1 MSGTEVRTDYRKLM
15 TQALR
20 KLEAAESRLHELQME
35 KSEAIAVIGMGCR
48 FPGGADTPD
57 EYWNLL
63 SAGRDATSEAPA
75 GRLDIA
81 GLYDPDPR
89 APGKMYTRSGGFLR
103 QVDGFDPGFFGIS
116 NREASSIDPQQ
127 RLLLEVSWEALE
139 NAGLVPRQLAGGRA
153 GVFVGLCS
161 SDYSQLLA
169 QRPRTE
175 IDAYLATGNSHSV
188 AAGRLAF
195 LLGFTGPALAV
206 DTACSSSLATVHVA
220 CQNLRQRECDLA
232 LAGGVNLMLT
242 PDLTIN
248 FCKAQMLAPDGRC
261 KTFDASAD
269 GFARGEGCGM
279 VVLKRLSD
287 AQRDGDTVLALIRGS
302 ALNQDG
308 RTSGLTVPNGPA
320 QQRVIRQALEAAH
333 VDPADIGYVEA
344 HGTGTPLGDP
354 IEVGALGAVF
364 GKSHSAADPLLI
376 GSVKTN
382 LGHLE
387 GAAGVASLIKVVL
400 SLRHG
405 VIPRHLHFRRPSAEI
420 DWQRL
425 PVRVCAEAT
434 PWPEHRARR
443 VAGISSF
450 GFSGTNAHVV
460 VEAAPPAPAADL
472 PGRRREIGI
481 LNISA
486 RTPGSL
492 TELARGYERFLA
504 EHPALD
510 LGDVCYSAAV
520 RRTPF
525 RHRLS
530 VNGRTSDEVR
540 AKLSTFLSGE
550 TAQDVEHGFREG
562 RGPAPV
568 AFLFTGQGSQYT
580 GMGRGLY
587 AAEPVFRAA
596 LDRCQQ
602 IVAGRL
608 DRPLLEIMFAHGDL
622 GRGDLDATLYTQ
634 PALFSLGYA
643 LAELWRSW
651 GVLPAWV
658 MGHSLGEY
666 VAACVAGAL
675 DLEDGLRLVTE
686 RARLMQALPADGA
699 MAAIFAGEQVVA
711 EAIAGRER
719 DNAGRERDIS
729 IAAVNGPANTVIAG
743 RAAALD
749 DILAELRQRNIDAR
763 RLTVSH
769 AFHSPLMDPML
780 DAFAEEVDKIRFH
793 PLSLPLVSNLTGE
806 VLPAGA
812 RFDAHYWLRH
822 TREPVRF
829 QAGIRTLLGTG
840 CQLFLE
846 VGAKPVLGSMGLE
859 CGGGDQAWLPS
870 LVPGRDDSETIHA
883 ALAALHV
890 RGAPVE
896 WSRYFEGTGHRF
908 VPIPT
913 YAFQRR
919 PVWFQLDDATMET
932 ETISIDLEASPAA
945 SQATQPERRAAS
957 PAADRQVLVLRDL
970 VALTAGLLRMPV
982 EDMDIHAPFLEMG
995 ADSLVLME
1003 AVRSAEKT
1011 FGVKISVRQ
1020 IFETHTNV
1028 AALAAFIAETMPGE
1042 HWARLSGQAGQAAA
1056 DPMPPPGRPEPAPTP
1071 VAPAWVALPPQSPAL
1086 VSAVAPTAPAS
1097 LADPSFA
1104 ALCQQQLQV
1113 FEQIVS
1119 RQLAAFGGAGVGG
1132 AAAPATAG
1140 TTPDR
1145 ADTPRAAVVGPV
1157 AREAIAPKPG
1167 ISAAQSAPATVL
1179 PSWKAAEVRTHGL
1192 TLVQQEHLE
1201 ALIARYTART
1211 RGSKALTQ
1219 RYRAVL
1225 ADNRASAGFRY
1236 STKEMLYPI
1245 VADRSQGSRIW
1256 DIDGNEYIDITMG
1269 FGSYL
1274 FGHNPPF
1281 IMQALRDQLD
1291 EGIQLGPQ
1299 AALAGEV
1306 AQLVCDLT
1314 GLERAY
1320 FCNTGTEAVLTAIR
1334 LARNGTGRNRIA
1346 VFSGSYHGHSD
1357 GVLGEPT
1364 DGNADPRARPMV
1376 GGVTQGAVAD
1386 VLVLKYGE
1394 PDSLRIIRDHAGE
1407 LAAVLVEPV
1416 QSRRPDFRPKEFLL
1430 ELRALTQE
1438 TGIALIFDE
1447 MITGFRIHP
1456 GGAQAWYGIRADLA
1470 TYGKIAGGGLP
1481 VGIVAGSARFMD
1493 AIDGGFWSYG
1503 DASYPRADMT
1513 FVAGT
1518 FNKNPL
1524 STAAVHAV
1532 LAEIKRQGPA
1542 LQDRLNQ
1549 RTADLV
1555 ARLNGVFDRDGA
1567 PIRVVHFGSLFRF
1580 TFTGNMDLFF
1590 FHLLDRGIYVWEGR
1604 NCILSDA
1611 HSDADIDAIVR
1622 AVEDSVRALRDGG
1635 YIDGGAHKQGG
1646 QPTAAAS
1653 AATPDAKKN
1662 FWERERRV
1670 TRTSLTA
1677 VDADAGVD
1685 PVARSRGME
1694 FSLYFFGI
1702 YDHRYDRDKYRLLFE
1717 SARYAD
1723 ANGFTAIWVPE
1734 RHFHEF
1740 GGLSPNPSVLCAA
1753 LARET
1758 ERIQLRAGSVVLP
1771 LHHPIRAAEEW
1782 SVVDNISGGRVGVA
1796 FASGWNPADFALAP
1810 DNFGN
1815 PREAMFAGI
1824 DQIRRLWAGEALTAA
1839 GGNGQDV
1846 AVRLFPAPM
1855 QAVLPTWLTI
1865 VNNPE
1870 SFAKAGEMGVGILTN
1885 LMAQDVDLLAENL
1898 QVYRRKL
1905 AEHGHPPARG
1915 HVTLLM
1921 HTFIGSDF
1929 EAAIETARQP
1939 FKQYLTSSVGLF
1951 RNMAKSQGI
1960 SVDFDALAD
1969 DDKDVIFE
1977 RAYRAYVKS
1986 TALIG
1991 TPESCA
1997 AVVDRLKAIGVD
2009 EIACLIDF
2017 GVAPASVLNSLPVL
2031 ADLKNRHAPQDETE
2045 ISVPLTEAQRQLV
2058 LLSRMNPQGSVAYNE
2073 TVVLALDGKLRLDAL
2088 RRAVQALVER
2098 HQALRSR
2105 INVQD
2110 NKLVIA
2116 PLLEIDIPLTE
2127 FSALPDGEQAPALE
2141 SWFAARSDAAFDLEA
2156 GPLFKVELAS
2166 LSAERHYL
2174 SVSAHHTVIDGASI
2188 GILLGELSALYN
2200 AEVSGAAPNLPE
2212 PAQIGD
2218 YGQWL
2223 SQSIES
2229 AEWQRQKAF
2238 WVDRMSSDA
2247 ATLELPADHPRPPRK
2262 TYNGKRLTT
2271 TLDPRLRAAIKQIG
2285 QRENCTL
2292 FMTLLAAYTVLLHRM
2307 ANQPEIVVG
2316 IAALGR
2322 SMPGSD
2328 DLVGYCAHIM
2338 PIRSNIAA
2346 GPRFTEHLRAIR
2358 SELLDAYE
2366 NQDIPFAN
2374 YLADV
2379 EIPRDPSWNPL
2390 VNYLFNLDGA
2400 LPGLTLQDLTVAV
2413 HDQPVGTARFD
2424 IGFNAVEIADS
2435 LVLYCDYNTD
2445 LFEPATI
2452 SRLLDGFQTLLDA
2465 IARAPDEPVF
2475 DLKLLSPVQRE
2486 QILEGFNQPAHPVP
2500 AERPPAIHHA
2510 FESAAAAAPDAVAV
2524 ILPATDAATRESLTY
2539 ALLNQRANRLAH
2551 YLIER
2556 GVAAEDLVGIYLDRS
2571 IDMVVAVLAI
2581 LKAGGAYLPL
2591 DPDYPQARIDFITA
2605 DAGARFIVTKHA
2617 LRREVAATDAA
2628 VICIDTVAA
2637 AIRGQPDHDPARPVS
2652 GDHLAYIIYTSGST
2666 GKPKGTEITH
2676 RNVVRLFTA
2685 TEAWFGFGPD
2695 DVWTLFHSL
2704 AFDFSVW
2711 ELWGAL
2717 AYGGRLV
2724 IVPYETSRTPSA
2736 FYALLAAERATVLN
2750 QTPSA
2755 FQQLSQYEGSR
2766 EAIADLALRQVIFG
2780 GESLDPSML
2789 KPWVERHG
2797 DQQPQLV
2804 NSYGIT
2810 ETTVLVSYRPMT
2822 AADIDGARSLIGR
2835 PIPDL
2840 RIYILDDRGNPVP
2853 IGVCG
2858 EIHVA
2863 GAGVARGYLRRPG
2876 LTHERFGTDPF
2887 GAGRLY
2893 KSGDLARY
2901 LPNGDI
2907 EYLGRRDHQVKLR
2920 GFRIELGEI
2929 EAALT
2934 GYPGIVQ
2941 AVVLVADDPHGDKR
2955 LVAYMVTPAGE
2966 AAPSVAMLRAHLKTM
2981 LPDYMVP
2988 SAFVPLQAL
2997 PLTAHGKIDRA
3008 ALPAPELTA
3017 ASGDDYVAPR
3027 TPTEEVLAEIWGEV
3041 LSVERV
3047 GVHDSFF
3054 DLGGHSL
3061 LATQLLTR
3069 IRQAFR
3075 MDVSIAQ
3082 LFEAQTVADLAQ
3094 RLIALE
3100 PTPGQVEKVAVLRR
3114 RIQAMSADE
3123 IASATARHDSAT
3135 GPRRDVL

>member
-1 MSGTEVRTDYRKLM
+1 MSGTEVKTDYRKLM
-15 TQALR
+15 SQALR
-20 KLEAAESRLHELQME
+20 KLEVAESRLNELQME
-35 KSEAIAVIGMGCR
+35 KSEPIAVVGMGCR
-48 FPGGADTPD
+48 FPGDADTPD
-57 EYWNLL
+57 EYWRLL
-63 SAGRDATSEAPA
+63 MAGRDAISEAPA

-81 GLYDPDPR
+81 SLYDPDPG
-89 APGKMYTRSGGFLR
+89 APGKMYTRNGGFLR

-116 NREASSIDPQQ
+116 NREAPSIDPQQ

-220 CQNLRQRECDLA
+220 CQSLRQRECDLA

-248 FCKAQMLAPDGRC
+248 FCKAHMLAPDGRC

-287 AQRDGDTVLALIRGS
+287 AQRDGDPVLALIRGS

-320 QQRVIRQALEAAH
+320 QQRVIRQALDAAR
-333 VDPADIGYVEA
+333 VDPAEIGYVEA

-354 IEVGALGAVF
+354 IEIGALGAVF

-387 GAAGVASLIKVVL
+387 GAAGIASLIKVVL

-405 VIPRHLHFRRPSAEI
+405 VIPRHLHFRQPSAEI

-434 PWPEHRARR
+434 PWPEHRRRR

-460 VEAAPPAPAADL
+460 VEAAPAPADDL
-472 PGRRREIGI
+472 PSRRRAIGM

-486 RTPGSL
+486 RSPGSL

-504 EHPALD
+504 DHPALD

-530 VNGRTSDEVR
+530 VIGRTSDEVR
-540 AKLSTFLSGE
+540 NKLSTFLSGQ
-550 TAQDVEHGFREG
+550 TVQGVEQGFREG
-562 RGPAPV
+562 RGPAPM

-580 GMGRGLY
+580 GMGKGLY

-602 IVAGRL
+602 IVGDRL
-608 DRPLLEIMFAHGDL
+608 DRPLLDIMFAE
-622 GRGDLDATLYTQ
+622 GDLDATLYTQ

-666 VAACVAGAL
+666 VAACVAGAFE
-675 DLEDGLRLVTE
+675 LEDGLRLVAE

-699 MAAIFAGEQVVA
+699 MAAIFVGEPLVA

-719 DNAGRERDIS
+719 DLA

-743 RAAALD
+743 RAAILD
-749 DILAELRQRNIDAR
+749 EILDGLRQRNIDAR
-763 RLTVSH
+763 RLAVSH
-769 AFHSPLMDPML
+769 AFHSPLMEPML
-780 DAFAEEVDKIRFH
+780 DAFAEQVDKIRFQ
-793 PLSLPLVSNLTGE
+793 PLSIPLVSNVTGE
-806 VLPAGA
+806 MLPAGA
-812 RFDAHYWLRH
+812 RFDTRYWLRH

-829 QAGIRTLLGTG
+829 QAGIQALAAAG

-846 VGAKPVLGSMGLE
+846 IGAKPVLGAMALD
-859 CGGGDQAWLPS
+859 GGGDQAWLPS

-890 RGAPVE
+890 RGASVE

-919 PVWFQLDDATMET
+919 PVWFQLDDAAMTT
-932 ETISIDLEASPAA
+932 ATISPDPETR
-945 SQATQPERRAAS
+945 QATP
-957 PAADRQVLVLRDL
+957 PAPDRQALVLREL
-970 VALTAGLLRMPV
+970 AGLTAGLLRMPV

-1003 AVRSAEKT
+1003 AVRSAEKA
-1011 FGVKISVRQ
+1011 FGVKISIRQ

-1028 AALAAFIAETMPGE
+1028 AALAWFIAETMPGE
-1042 HWARLSGQAGQAAA
+1042 HWARLSGRTERPAA
-1056 DPMPPPGRPEPAPTP
+1056 DPVPQAPTP
-1071 VAPAWVALPPQSPAL
+1071 VAPAPRSPAS
-1086 VSAVAPTAPAS
+1086 VASIAPMASA
-1097 LADPSFA
+1097 ADPSFA

-1119 RQLAAFGGAGVGG
+1119 RQLAAFGGT
-1132 AAAPATAG
+1132 AAEAPQTA
-1140 TTPDR
+1140 
-1145 ADTPRAAVVGPV
+1145 GPV
-1157 AREAIAPKPG
+1157 AREASAPKP
-1167 ISAAQSAPATVL
+1167 SAAPTPSAPATVL
-1179 PSWKAAEVRTHGL
+1179 PSWKAAEVRARGL
-1192 TLVQQEHLE
+1192 TPQQQEHLE

-1274 FGHNPPF
+1274 FGHNPPV
-1281 IMQALRDQLD
+1281 IMQALREQLD
-1291 EGIQLGPQ
+1291 KGIQLGPQ
-1299 AALAGEV
+1299 AVLAGEA

-1320 FCNTGTEAVLTAIR
+1320 FCNTGTEAVLTALR
-1334 LARNGTGRNRIA
+1334 LARNVTGRNRIA
-1346 VFSGSYHGHSD
+1346 IFSGSYHGHSD

-1364 DGNADPRARPMV
+1364 DGNADPRARPLV
-1376 GGVTQGAVAD
+1376 GGVTPGAVAD
-1386 VLVLKYGE
+1386 VLVLTYGAPE
-1394 PDSLRIIRDHAGE
+1394 SLQIIRDHAGE
-1407 LAAVLVEPV
+1407 LAAVMVEPV

-1438 TGIALIFDE
+1438 AGIALIFDE

-1493 AIDGGFWSYG
+1493 AIDGGFWNYG
-1503 DASYPRADMT
+1503 DASYPQADTT

-1532 LAEIKRQGPA
+1532 LAEIKRQGPG
-1542 LQDRLNQ
+1542 LQERLNQ

-1555 ARLNGVFDRDGA
+1555 ARLNDVFAREGA

-1635 YIDGGAHKQGG
+1635 YIDGAARK
-1646 QPTAAAS
+1646 PAIAAS
-1653 AATPDAKKN
+1653 AETPDTKKN
-1662 FWERERRV
+1662 FWERERRAARP
-1670 TRTSLTA
+1670 TLTA
-1677 VDADAGVD
+1677 VDAGA
-1685 PVARSRGME
+1685 ARSRGME

-1702 YDHRYDRDKYRLLFE
+1702 YDQRYDRDKYRLLFE
-1717 SARYAD
+1717 SARYGD

-1758 ERIQLRAGSVVLP
+1758 QHIRLRAGSVVLP

-1796 FASGWNPADFALAP
+1796 FASGWNPADFVLAP
-1810 DNFGN
+1810 DSFGN
-1815 PREAMFAGI
+1815 PRDAMFAGI
-1824 DQIRRLWAGEALTAA
+1824 DQVRRLWAGEALTAT
-1839 GGNGQDV
+1839 GGNGKAV
-1846 AVRLFPAPM
+1846 AIRLFPAPM
-1855 QAVLPTWLTI
+1855 QAELPSWLTI

-1870 SFAKAGEMGVGILTN
+1870 TYAKAGEMGVGILTN

-1898 QVYRRKL
+1898 QLYRRKL
-1905 AEHGHPPARG
+1905 AEHGHPPSRG

-1921 HTFIGSDF
+1921 HTFIGSDY

-1991 TPESCA
+1991 TPDSCA

-2017 GVAPASVLNSLPVL
+2017 GVAPAAVLDSLPML
-2031 ADLKNRHAPQDETE
+2031 AELKNRHTPQEEAE
-2045 ISVPLTEAQRQLV
+2045 ISVPLTEAQRQLE
-2058 LLSRMNPQGSVAYNE
+2058 LLSRINPQGSVAYNE
-2073 TVVLALDGKLRLDAL
+2073 TVVLALDGALCLDAL
-2088 RRAVQALVER
+2088 RQAARSLVAR

-2105 INVQD
+2105 LNVQD
-2110 NKLVIA
+2110 NELVIA
-2116 PLLEIDIPLTE
+2116 PRLAIDIPLTA
-2127 FSALPDGEQAPALE
+2127 FSGDEQAGALE
-2141 SWFAARSDAAFDLEA
+2141 SWLAARSNAAFDLEA
-2156 GPLFKVELAS
+2156 GPLFRMELAS

-2174 SVSAHHTVIDGASI
+2174 VVSAHHTIIDGASI

-2200 AEVSGAAPNLPE
+2200 AEVSGAAPGLPE
-2212 PAQIGD
+2212 PVQISQ

-2223 SQSIES
+2223 SQSLES
-2229 AEWQRQKAF
+2229 EAWQRQKKF
-2238 WVDRMSSDA
+2238 WVDRMSGSA

-2262 TYNGKRLTT
+2262 TYNGRRLTA
-2271 TLDPRLRAAIKQIG
+2271 TLDPQLCAAIKRIG

-2307 ANQPEIVVG
+2307 ADQRDIVVG
-2316 IAALGR
+2316 ISALGR
-2322 SMPGSD
+2322 SMPGSET
-2328 DLVGYCAHIM
+2328 LVGYCAHIM
-2338 PIRSNIAA
+2338 PIRSNIEA

-2400 LPGLTLQDLTVAV
+2400 LPGLALQDLAVAL

-2424 IGFNAVEIADS
+2424 VGLSAVEIADRF
-2435 LVLYCDYNTD
+2435 VLYCDYNTD
-2445 LFEPATI
+2445 LYEPATI
-2452 SRLLDGFQTLLDA
+2452 GRLLEAFQTLLDA
-2465 IARAPDEPVF
+2465 IAQEPEQPVF
-2475 DLKLLSPVQRE
+2475 ELPLLSPAQQE
-2486 QILEGFNQPAHPVP
+2486 QILVGFNQPAHPVP
-2500 AERPPAIHHA
+2500 AERHPAIFHA
-2510 FESAAAAAPDAVAV
+2510 FEAAAAATPDAVAV
-2524 ILPATDAATRESLTY
+2524 ILPASGTAARESLTY
-2539 ALLNQRANRLAH
+2539 ALLNRRANRLAH

-2556 GVAAEDLVGIYLDRS
+2556 GLAAEDLVGIYLDRS
-2571 IDMVVAVLAI
+2571 IDMVVAVLAV
-2581 LKAGGAYLPL
+2581 LKAGGAYVPL
-2591 DPDYPQARIDFITA
+2591 DPDYPRARIDFITT

-2617 LRREVAATDAA
+2617 LRRDLAADDAA
-2628 VICIDTVAA
+2628 VICVDTMAE
-2637 AIRGQPDHDPARPVS
+2637 AIQGQPDHDPARPVA
-2652 GDHLAYIIYTSGST
+2652 GDHLAYVIYTSGST

-2685 TEAWFGFGPD
+2685 TEAWVGFGPE

-2717 AYGGRLV
+2717 AHGGRLV
-2724 IVPYETSRTPSA
+2724 VVPYETSRTPAA
-2736 FYALLAAERATVLN
+2736 FYALLADERVTILN

-2755 FQQLSQYEGSR
+2755 FQQLNHYEGSR
-2766 EAIADLALRQVIFG
+2766 ETVADLALRQVIFG
-2780 GESLDPSML
+2780 GEALDPSML
-2789 KPWVERHG
+2789 EPWVARHG
-2797 DQQPQLV
+2797 DRQPQLT
-2804 NSYGIT
+2804 NMYGIT
-2810 ETTVLVSYRPMT
+2810 ETTVHVSYRPVT
-2822 AADIDGARSLIGR
+2822 AADIEDGRSLLGR

-2863 GAGVARGYLRRPG
+2863 GAGVARGYLRRPE
-2876 LTHERFGTDPF
+2876 LTRERFGADPF
-2887 GAGRLY
+2887 GTGRLY
-2893 KSGDLARY
+2893 RSGDLARY
-2901 LPNGDI
+2901 LADGDI

-2934 GYPGIVQ
+2934 LHPGVAQ
-2941 AVVLVADDPHGDKR
+2941 ALVIVADDPRGDKR
-2955 LVAYMVTPAGE
+2955 LVAYTVTPAGE
-2966 AAPSVAMLRAHLKTM
+2966 AAPSAALLRAHLKTM

-2988 SAFVPLQAL
+2988 AALVPLPAF

-3008 ALPAPELTA
+3008 ALPALEPAA
-3017 ASGDDYVAPR
+3017 ASDYVAPR
-3027 TPTEEVLAEIWGEV
+3027 TPTEEVLAAIWSEV

-3047 GVHDSFF
+3047 GIHDNFF

-3082 LFEAQTVADLAQ
+3082 LFEAQNVADLAQ

-3123 IASATARHDSAT
+3123 IASATARHESAA
-3135 GPRRDVL
+3135 GSQRASL